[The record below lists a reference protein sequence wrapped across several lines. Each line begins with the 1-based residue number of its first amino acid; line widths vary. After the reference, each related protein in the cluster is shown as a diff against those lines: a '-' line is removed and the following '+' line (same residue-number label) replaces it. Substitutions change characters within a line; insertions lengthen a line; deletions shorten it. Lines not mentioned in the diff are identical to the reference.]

1 MSTELATTGS
11 IPQKMSGVRK
21 AAILL
26 AVLGEEAA
34 AVIMRSLSEQ
44 DLNAVA
50 GEIARLGP
58 VPKEASLG
66 VMEEYHQ
73 LAVAQEF
80 IAHGGQEAAQR
91 MLVKAFGENGAR
103 EMVQRLMR
111 ANELNASRVESL
123 QRIDAKQL
131 ARFLE
136 GEHPQTVALILGH
149 LDARQAAALLLCLP
163 APVRAESVKRLAQL
177 RQFSPEM
184 TEKVALV
191 LNRRLRSVGEQT
203 KRTYSGFQ
211 SVAELMNN
219 IDATVSR
226 EILEMIER
234 DEARLAANIRDLMFT
249 FEDFLGVPE
258 LQIRELT
265 AAIDK
270 KTLTL
275 ALKGAS
281 EELRNHFYQTL
292 SSRAIEMM
300 KEDAESLGPVR
311 SKEVAKAQL
320 EVVALARTLETEGKL
335 VLKSE
340 GADEYVV

>member
-1 MSTELATTGS
+1 MSTGLAQQQAQLTGA
-11 IPQKMSGVRK
+11 RK

-34 AVIMRSLSEQ
+34 ATILRALPED
-44 DLNAVA
+44 DLQRVTQ
-50 GEIARLGP
+50 EIARLGA
-58 VPKEASLG
+58 VPKEVSIK
-66 VMEEYHQ
+66 VMEEYQQ

-80 IAHGGQEAAQR
+80 IAQGGQDAAQR

-103 EMVQRLMR
+103 EMVQRLIR
-111 ANELNASRVESL
+111 ANELNANRVDSL
-123 QRIDAKQL
+123 QRIDSKQL

-149 LDARQAAALLLCLP
+149 LEAKQASALLMHLP
-163 APVRAESVKRLAQL
+163 PPVRAESVKRLAQL

-184 TEKVALV
+184 AEKVSKV
-191 LNRRLRSVGEQT
+191 LNRRLRAVGEQT

-211 SVAELMNN
+211 SVADLMNN
-219 IDATVSR
+219 IDATTSR
-226 EILEMIER
+226 EILELIEKE
-234 DEARLAANIRDLMFT
+234 EAKLAASIRDLMFT
-249 FEDFLGVPE
+249 FEDFLSVPE
-258 LQIRELT
+258 IQIREVT
-265 AAIDK
+265 GAVDK
-270 KTLTL
+270 KVLTL

-281 EELRNHFYQTL
+281 EELRSHFFQTM

-311 SKEVAKAQL
+311 SKDVAKAQL
-320 EVVALARTLETEGKL
+320 DVVALARTLESEGKIA
-335 VLKSE
+335 LKSD